1 MKTKICTKCNKEKDV
16 DLFGKHKKTKSG
28 LRSHCKECEKEY
40 AKKWNLNNPEK
51 VKESVKKWH
60 LNNPEKIKEIQK
72 KYYSNNTEK
81 IKEIRK
87 NYRLNNPEKVKE
99 NDKKW
104 HLNNPEKLKETK
116 KNYTN
121 ELGKGYLN
129 SQLRSKGF
137 KKEQITPELLEVQ
150 KIIIKTKRLC
160 KTSQN

>member
-40 AKKWNLNNPEK
+40 AKKWN
-51 VKESVKKWH
+51 
-60 LNNPEKIKEIQK
+60 
-72 KYYSNNTEK
+72 
-81 IKEIRK
+81 
-87 NYRLNNPEKVKE
+87 LNNPEKVKE